1 MPVEARADL
10 VDFFFVSNIDKLE
23 QSFIFLHSNIV
34 ALECFNYITSVLVD
48 CIQAA
53 LNILVQLLLVGA
65 TPE

>member
-48 CIQAA
+48 CIQRFDAIRDGQTFID
-53 LNILVQLLLVGA
+53 LHL
-65 TPE
+65 